1 NGLPISFA
9 AHRKV
14 PASLFGQVTR
24 LRHIDTWN
32 AFSFNKLVLPFHSI
46 ALHSHQFVIITRCK
60 ETSAWRRRDVC
71 NFQPPAFVY
80 VGILRNWNES
90 RFCLWAV
97 LWLRKCLFRFSRVDV
112 RSDLFGARINNS
124 SRNETRNRSH

>member
-1 NGLPISFA
+1 S
-9 AHRKV
+9 
-14 PASLFGQVTR
+14 
-24 LRHIDTWN
+24 
-32 AFSFNKLVLPFHSI
+32 
-46 ALHSHQFVIITRCK
+46 
-60 ETSAWRRRDVC
+60 WRRRDVC

-124 SRNETRNRSH
+124 SRNETRKTSNHCESIHLRRNIKMKVLEGANHELPTFPMTLWQVHISPELPLQVSGAV